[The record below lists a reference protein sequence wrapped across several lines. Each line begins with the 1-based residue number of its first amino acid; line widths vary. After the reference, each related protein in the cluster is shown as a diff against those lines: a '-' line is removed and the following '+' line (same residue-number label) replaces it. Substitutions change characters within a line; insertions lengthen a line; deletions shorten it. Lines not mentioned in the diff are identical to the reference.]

1 MRTLADSEPKP
12 LTENFAIKELITEG
26 EMVTK
31 ESLDKI
37 LHSNIL
43 QLANKKGIII
53 DGFPRDMKQIRDF
66 QEKVSFVVCSLEASN
81 LNFSHSQYKQEPPVV
96 LLDCS
101 KLQLGRGRLDDTVG
115 SFRRRLE
122 LFRELT
128 LPMLK
133 ALDSDGRLTIVS
145 LSRCLNI

>member
-1 MRTLADSEPKP
+1 
-12 LTENFAIKELITEG
+12 
-26 EMVTK
+26 MVTK

-145 LSRCLNI
+145 LSRRLNI